1 MGRCEQL
8 RQFDDTHSARRME
21 TIDGSRTP
29 ARHLGRA
36 IWRGCQ
42 ERCSRDGRRRGW
54 TDLDEIAGM
63 GPVRSESI
71 QLRGRISSKRVPR
84 ARGW

>member
-21 TIDGSRTP
+21 TIDGTSHAGCVTY
-29 ARHLGRA
+29 GRA

-42 ERCSRDGRRRGW
+42 ERCSRDERPPR
-54 TDLDEIAGM
+54 LD
-63 GPVRSESI
+63 
-71 QLRGRISSKRVPR
+71 
-84 ARGW
+84 

>member
-1 MGRCEQL
+1 M
-8 RQFDDTHSARRME
+8 DE
-21 TIDGSRTP
+21 TIRRRTHRTP
-29 ARHLGRA
+29 ARHTVGDAR
-36 IWRGCQ
+36 RQ
-42 ERCSRDGRRRGW
+42 ERCCRDGRRRGW

-63 GPVRSESI
+63 GPARSEFI

>member
-1 MGRCEQL
+1 V

-21 TIDGSRTP
+21 TIDGASHAGASPRTDDL
-29 ARHLGRA
+29 ARLSH
-36 IWRGCQ
+36 

-63 GPVRSESI
+63 ARSEFI